1 MSYWSKT
8 FFSQFACWKRNHY
21 KYSLKIRRFGIWDW
35 WNYSDEFVI
44 DLLVH
49 KCTPVDWFGWTRRQ
63 HPYLVVRK
71 RFHLAKNSYDISNTY
86 IIDGIFSTRSHFNPL
101 FAKFRSGE
109 CTNLCN
115 GSYLIRPFHQ
125 SYAYIFFSKALWKNE
140 NKSCLNELKFWKVSE
155 NPK

>member
-71 RFHLAKNSYDISNTY
+71 RFHLAKNSYDISNTSLTEF
-86 IIDGIFSTRSHFNPL
+86 FSTRSHFNPL
-101 FAKFRSGE
+101 FAKINFWSGE
-109 CTNLCN
+109 CTIAE
-115 GSYLIRPFHQ
+115 SFHNVKEWIVN
-125 SYAYIFFSKALWKNE
+125 YYYVKNFVKE
-140 NKSCLNELKFWKVSE
+140 SQ
-155 NPK
+155 